1 MDRTKFDKLIRGK
14 NINFLM
20 GSGASA
26 PLYPT
31 LSLGENCPSFEDVV
45 SHKNLSDTARIFMYL
60 YYFEKIVSPIAL
72 RKDIFD
78 MIYGGDQVVVNYEKL
93 AGTLYAF
100 LYSESNE
107 RPKRI
112 NIFSTNY
119 DLLLERAFD
128 DFLVKHPLVYFND
141 GARGVFRRYISNQNF
156 YLNVTHSGYND
167 NYRRE
172 VPTINL
178 FKMHGSVSWKV
189 EENSILVINDNQD
202 IAFIRKTV
210 DELDISLEKVEKVV
224 AQSMN
229 PVIDDFVAILNEEV
243 SILNL
248 DKNKLKEFFSLYE
261 KIPIINPDKNK
272 FSSTVLEQHY
282 YQMIRSFSY
291 ELERKQ
297 SVLIVFGFSFAD
309 EHITDIFRRSL
320 LNPEL
325 LVIIISYS
333 LEEQEKHKNLFKGHE
348 NIVYLPKSYE
358 NQKGDFEFLL
368 SLLGEYDA

>member
-224 AQSMN
+224 AQRMN

-261 KIPIINPDKNK
+261 RIPIINPDKNK

>member
-1 MDRTKFDKLIRGK
+1 M
-14 NINFLM
+14 
-20 GSGASA
+20 
-26 PLYPT
+26 
-31 LSLGENCPSFEDVV
+31 
-45 SHKNLSDTARIFMYL
+45 
-60 YYFEKIVSPIAL
+60 
-72 RKDIFD
+72 
-78 MIYGGDQVVVNYEKL
+78 
-93 AGTLYAF
+93 
-100 LYSESNE
+100 
-107 RPKRI
+107 
-112 NIFSTNY
+112 
-119 DLLLERAFD
+119 
-128 DFLVKHPLVYFND
+128 
-141 GARGVFRRYISNQNF
+141 
-156 YLNVTHSGYND
+156 
-167 NYRRE
+167 
-172 VPTINL
+172 
-178 FKMHGSVSWKV
+178 
-189 EENSILVINDNQD
+189 
-202 IAFIRKTV
+202 
-210 DELDISLEKVEKVV
+210 EKVV

-261 KIPIINPDKNK
+261 RIPIINPDKNK

-297 SVLIVFGFSFAD
+297 SGLIVFGFSFAD

>member
-229 PVIDDFVAILNEEV
+229 PVIGDFVAILNEEV

-261 KIPIINPDKNK
+261 RIPIINPDKNK

>member
-1 MDRTKFDKLIRGK
+1 MDAMEFDKLIRGK

-72 RKDIFD
+72 RKDSFD

-119 DLLLERAFD
+119 DLLLERVFD
-128 DFLVKHPLVYFND
+128 EFLVKHPLVYFND
-141 GARGVFRRYISNQNF
+141 GARGSFRRCISNQNF

-189 EENSILVINDNQD
+189 EENSILVVDDNQD
-202 IAFIRKTV
+202 IVLIRKKV
-210 DELDISLEKVEKVV
+210 NELDISPEKVGEVV
-224 AQSMN
+224 SKSMN
-229 PVIDDFVAILNEEV
+229 PVIDDFIAILNGEV

-248 DKNKLKEFFSLYE
+248 DEIKLKEFRSLYE

-272 FSSTVLEQHY
+272 FSMTVLEQHY

-309 EHITDIFRRSL
+309 EHITDVFRRSL

-325 LVIIISYS
+325 LVVIISHS
-333 LEEQEKHKNLFKGHE
+333 LKDQEKHKALFKGYG
-348 NIVYLPKSYE
+348 NIVFLPE
-358 NQKGDFEFLL
+358 NNEGQKGNFSFLL
-368 SLLGEYDA
+368 SLLGEHDE

>member
-1 MDRTKFDKLIRGK
+1 MDVTMFDKLVRGK
-14 NINFLM
+14 NVNFLI
-20 GSGASA
+20 GSGASV

-31 LSLGENCPSFEDVV
+31 LSLGTDCPSFEDVV
-45 SHKNLSDTARIFMYL
+45 SHKNLSDTARMVMYL
-60 YYFEKIVSPIAL
+60 YYFEKIVSPMAW
-72 RKDIFD
+72 RKEIFD
-78 MIYGGDQVVVNYEKL
+78 MIYGDERSSKSYRKL
-93 AGTLYAF
+93 VESLYAF
-100 LYSESNE
+100 LYCESNE

-119 DLLLERAFD
+119 DLLLERVFD

-189 EENSILVINDNQD
+189 EENNILVIDDNQD
-202 IAFIRKTV
+202 IAFIRKKV

-229 PVIDDFVAILNEEV
+229 PVIDDFVAILNEKV

-261 KIPIINPDKNK
+261 RIPIINPDKNK

-297 SVLIVFGFSFAD
+297 SVLIVFGFSFSD

>member
-1 MDRTKFDKLIRGK
+1 MDRTEFDKLIRGK

-100 LYSESNE
+100 LYSERNE

-261 KIPIINPDKNK
+261 RIPIINPDKNK

-297 SVLIVFGFSFAD
+297 SGLIVFGFSFAD

>member
-1 MDRTKFDKLIRGK
+1 MDRTEFDKLIRGK

-141 GARGVFRRYISNQNF
+141 RARGVFRRYISNQNF

-261 KIPIINPDKNK
+261 RIPIINPDKNK

-297 SVLIVFGFSFAD
+297 SGLIVFGFSFAD

>member
-1 MDRTKFDKLIRGK
+1 
-14 NINFLM
+14 M

-261 KIPIINPDKNK
+261 RIPIINPDKNK

-297 SVLIVFGFSFAD
+297 SGLIVFGFSFAD

>member
-1 MDRTKFDKLIRGK
+1 MDRTEFDKLIRGK

-261 KIPIINPDKNK
+261 RIPIINPDKNK

-297 SVLIVFGFSFAD
+297 SGLIVFGFSFAD